1 MNVLLAP
8 RRGRVLTVRAMA
20 AVMLAGLLAAGCAHG
35 PTGPQPPSV
44 ESCTTFGINALTRHA
59 TVTALP
65 AACRGLTKAQ
75 VNFAVG
81 RAIYAVSGTV
91 QGKARRRALALKLS
105 PLLAQLVSKV
115 PPQRG
120 LPPGQAPAARKA
132 SGPSLGL
139 LALISWLVTVGL
151 GAWMLARWIARGG
164 LRRAA
169 PGCPPAASVIV
180 AHFGLAVAGLLA
192 WIVYLATGL
201 TVIAWA
207 ASAILLPVAGL
218 GMALVLWL
226 PERAPVPAA
235 APAGPGRSRWRG
247 RFRWRGRSCP
257 GQAWAAAS
265 PAPARRHRGG
275 ARRVRRGDHPVHV
288 AGCGRLPLTAVAT
301 RPRCSSAAG

>member
-1 MNVLLAP
+1 MKAGVLLAP
-8 RRGRVLTVRAMA
+8 RRGRAFRARAVTAVMA
-20 AVMLAGLLAAGCAHG
+20 AALLAAGCAHG

-44 ESCTTFGINALTRHA
+44 ESCTTFGINAIKHHI

-81 RAIYAVSGTV
+81 RAIYASTGTV
-91 QGKARRRALALKLS
+91 HGKARRRALALKLS

-115 PPQRG
+115 PPQRV
-120 LPPGQAPAARKA
+120 LPPGPAPAASKG

-151 GAWMLARWIARGG
+151 GGWMLVRWIARGG

-169 PGCPPAASVIV
+169 PGILPPQLTV

-192 WIVYLATGL
+192 WIVYLTTGL
-201 TVIAWA
+201 TAIAWA
-207 ASAILLPVAGL
+207 ASVILLPVAGL

-235 APAGPGRSRWRG
+235 APAA
-247 RFRWRGRSCP
+247 
-257 GQAWAAAS
+257 QAVPAGAAVPDGAAV
-265 PAPARRHRGG
+265 PAAPARPGPPP
-275 ARRVRRGDHPVHV
+275 AQHPPAVIV
-288 AGCGRLPLTAVAT
+288 AAHGVFAVAT
-301 RPRCSSAAG
+301 ILFTLLAAVGPH